1 MEQLFILDKTLA
13 ALIHYCPN
21 CGTLTRPAPDF
32 LTMAELDVLCSIGKG
47 HSTSMIA
54 KRRGV
59 SLKSVDSVIGLLCHK
74 LGIRR
79 GNGSEN
85 VMVMLARESLKLGL
99 SQL

>member
-1 MEQLFILDKTLA
+1 MEQVLILDKTLA
-13 ALIHYCPN
+13 GLIHYCPN

-47 HSTSMIA
+47 HSTAMIA

-59 SLKSVDSVIGLLCHK
+59 SLKSVDSVIGLLCQK
-74 LGIRR
+74 LGIKR
-79 GNGSEN
+79 GNGAEN